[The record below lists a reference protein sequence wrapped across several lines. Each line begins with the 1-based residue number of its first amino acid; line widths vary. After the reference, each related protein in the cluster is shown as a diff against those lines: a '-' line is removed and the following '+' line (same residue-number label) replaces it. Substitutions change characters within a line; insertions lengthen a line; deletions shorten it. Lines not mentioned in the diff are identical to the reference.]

1 STLPTACIDNKNFVP
16 TFLLSLELTRPILAH
31 PDVTILPENFAQAP
45 YIPNIIFPPNE
56 GPFIS
61 TLAIKIDLII
71 GVPKFTKRR
80 DMDETKDKAAAVIFA
95 YLAGTIPKE

>member
-1 STLPTACIDNKNFVP
+1 PATLPSA
-16 TFLLSLELTRPILAH
+16 
-31 PDVTILPENFAQAP
+31 VTTEIC
-45 YIPNIIFPPNE
+45 
-56 GPFIS
+56 
-61 TLAIKIDLII
+61 LII